1 MPLDDAARDPG
12 AGVAR
17 LFALRVAALAEVV
30 DAGVDDNGAARDG
43 VVGALLQRD
52 EAVVDEDVGRVALA
66 VRQHVAQV
74 SHVALRRAGVAVVF
88 LKEKLSPFVAIPWII
103 QGDSGCHG
111 LGWIFVI
118 PLYAW
123 FCLAD
128 ENLAELPLQL
138 GE

>member
-52 EAVVDEDVGRVALA
+52 EAVVDEHVGRVALA

-74 SHVALRRAGVAVVF
+74 AHVALRRAGVAVVF
-88 LKEKLSPFVAIPWII
+88 LKERLSPFKAIPGII
-103 QGDSGCHG
+103 RNVFTRGLAVRSISPPFCH
-111 LGWIFVI
+111 
-118 PLYAW
+118 
-123 FCLAD
+123 
-128 ENLAELPLQL
+128 LPRTKLSK
-138 GE
+138 